1 MPSLYDVI
9 ADSCAA
15 LAAKAK
21 HKSDKVQLLQL
32 ADQWR
37 TVPADRQG
45 PGKKPPASVVPVTD
59 NVNRA
64 TLLSRPAPQGP
75 GCRLDS
81 ASDEIEERN
90 KQLES
95 KTERAKKEAVERARD
110 AIGVLRELG
119 IDVDTILE
127 DLGFSDGAQTHET
140 RPGKLPKKAT
150 CSICNFQTNPA
161 HDGRAHHG
169 QSKKKP
175 LTAKE
180 LEKKGLTK
188 V

>member
-45 PGKKPPASVVPVTD
+45 PGKKQPASVVPVTD

-75 GCRLDS
+75 GRRLES

-95 KTERAKKEAVERARD
+95 KTEWAKKEAVERARD

-119 IDVDTILE
+119 IGVDTILK
-127 DLGFSDGAQTHET
+127 DLGFSNGAQTHET

-150 CSICNFQTNPA
+150 YPICNFQTDPP
-161 HDGRAHHG
+161 HDGRSHRG
-169 QSKKKP
+169 QTKKKP
-175 LTAKE
+175 LWAEE
-180 LEKKGLTK
+180 LERRD
-188 V
+188 

>member
-21 HKSDKVQLLQL
+21 HKSDKVQLLQF

-45 PGKKPPASVVPVTD
+45 PGKKPPASPVPVTD

-95 KTERAKKEAVERARD
+95 KTDWAKKEAVERARD
-110 AIGVLRELG
+110 AIGVLRQLG

-127 DLGFSDGAQTHET
+127 DLGFSDGARSIASTARCAGSSARARH
-140 RPGKLPKKAT
+140 RPSSSSASEARGSRRPT
-150 CSICNFQTNPA
+150 S
-161 HDGRAHHG
+161 HG
-169 QSKKKP
+169 
-175 LTAKE
+175 
-180 LEKKGLTK
+180 
-188 V
+188 

>member
-37 TVPADRQG
+37 TVPAHRQG

-64 TLLSRPAPQGP
+64 TLLSRQAPQGR
-75 GCRLDS
+75 RLES

-119 IDVDTILE
+119 IDVDMILK
-127 DLGFSDGAQTHET
+127 DHLGLATELKPA
-140 RPGKLPKKAT
+140 RPGQESSPTRRPVQCATPK
-150 CSICNFQTNPA
+150 QTLLMTEERIVVRARKSPLRPENPKRR
-161 HDGRAHHG
+161 D
-169 QSKKKP
+169 
-175 LTAKE
+175 
-180 LEKKGLTK
+180 
-188 V
+188 